1 MKNIAISIIT
11 FLMLAANGVMASEPL
26 THDKGLHDTL
36 CDTGQ
41 KVKGQIQDIMTEYSG
56 LNQANKRIKEAG
68 LSYQKA
74 LTVDRVDL
82 KHYIAPR
89 QQAVMAGI
97 YTFDATYAALF
108 LKKKELVTALTA
120 RRGLAEGL
128 GFGMAMPPKL
138 KQLVDN
144 PENIKDFDQ
153 CSQAFNE
160 VFDQVLAD
168 QLTSDKRLVIYADGA
183 FGVVIEGLYV
193 VTESIAQAG
202 YPAQALALMD
212 QQRNRVEFAV
222 KILNLFKEDKAF
234 EDAVA
239 LKSRLAVLE
248 AIRAPL
254 QTQEFTQK
262 NVDKIRSIV
271 APLRQ
276 DILDAKI

>member
-1 MKNIAISIIT
+1 MKTIAISIMIC
-11 FLMLAANGVMASEPL
+11 FMLAANGVMASESP
-26 THDKGLHDTL
+26 THDQGLHDSL

-41 KVKGQIQDIMTEYSG
+41 KLKAQLQRVMAEYKG

-74 LTVDRVDL
+74 LTVNRVDL
-82 KHYIAPR
+82 KYYIAPR

-108 LKKKELVTALTA
+108 LKKKELVAALTA

-138 KQLVDN
+138 KKLVEN
-144 PENIKDFDQ
+144 PETIKNFDQ

-168 QLTSDKRLVIYADGA
+168 QLTTDKRLVVYADGA
-183 FGVVIEGLYV
+183 FGALIEGLYV

-202 YPAQALALMD
+202 YSAEALSLMD
-212 QQRNRVEFAV
+212 QQRERIECVI
-222 KILNLFKEDKAF
+222 KILNVFKGEKAF

-239 LKSRLAVLE
+239 LKKRIELLDAVK
-248 AIRAPL
+248 APL
-254 QTQEFTQK
+254 QSPKFTRES
-262 NVDKIRSIV
+262 VDKIRTIV
-271 APLRQ
+271 SPLRQ
-276 DILDAKI
+276 DILDGKV